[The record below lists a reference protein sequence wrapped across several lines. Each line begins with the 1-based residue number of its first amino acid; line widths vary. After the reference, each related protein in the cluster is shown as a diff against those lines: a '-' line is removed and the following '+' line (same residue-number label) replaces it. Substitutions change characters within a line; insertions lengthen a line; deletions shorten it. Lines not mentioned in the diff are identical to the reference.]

1 MATTEIWH
9 HKKIACVTKKKKKQ
23 AAFLNNHHSHSL
35 LYVTY
40 NTSRF
45 FFLALLKN
53 FLFGLLKRLC
63 LLYKVMTHFLFKK
76 KKNRKTS
83 LSRKLGFKKH
93 THFFH
98 IFYIKRPQG
107 WWPPGPAKQLDV
119 LPVKHVH
126 NTSQLQHN

>member
-9 HKKIACVTKKKKKQ
+9 HKKIACVTKKKQ

-40 NTSRF
+40 NTSRL

-76 KKNRKTS
+76 RRIEKPVCLGS
-83 LSRKLGFKKH
+83 LVLKSTH
-93 THFFH
+93 TFFTYS
-98 IFYIKRPQG
+98 I
-107 WWPPGPAKQLDV
+107 
-119 LPVKHVH
+119 
-126 NTSQLQHN
+126 

>member
-1 MATTEIWH
+1 MASQENCLRH
-9 HKKIACVTKKKKKQ
+9 QKKKQ

-40 NTSRF
+40 NTSRL

-63 LLYKVMTHFLFKK
+63 LLYKVMTHFLFKKK